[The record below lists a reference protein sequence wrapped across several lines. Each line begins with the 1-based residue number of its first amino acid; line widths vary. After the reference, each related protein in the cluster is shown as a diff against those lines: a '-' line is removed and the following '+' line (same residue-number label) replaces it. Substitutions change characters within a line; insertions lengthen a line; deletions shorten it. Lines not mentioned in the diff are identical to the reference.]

1 MYKYFMAA
9 NVFIQVFQKKSIEV
23 VTIMIG
29 LSCFRLCKSFCC
41 KLFLIIQGEKE
52 FKVIP
57 SLP

>member
-1 MYKYFMAA
+1 MAA

-41 KLFLIIQGEKE
+41 KLFLIIRGEKE
-52 FKVIP
+52 FKVMP